1 MEVLQWQV
9 NRNPAKAWQWK
20 SKFEFG
26 LDENGEVV
34 MCEVITILTVAGKDY
49 IALLPKGQENKE
61 EQDVW
66 FYGYSEN
73 PDDPNEEPEL
83 IYIESDDEYEAVED
97 AFDEYLDECEF
108 DEF

>member
-1 MEVLQWQV
+1 MAGKQEPSESMTVEIEL
-9 NRNPAKAWQWK
+9 
-20 SKFEFG
+20 
-26 LDENGEVV
+26 ENGEVV

-83 IYIESDDEYEAVED
+83 IYIESDDEYGSCIKISTTNTTD
-97 AFDEYLDECEF
+97 ISNYRLYTDIF
-108 DEF
+108 